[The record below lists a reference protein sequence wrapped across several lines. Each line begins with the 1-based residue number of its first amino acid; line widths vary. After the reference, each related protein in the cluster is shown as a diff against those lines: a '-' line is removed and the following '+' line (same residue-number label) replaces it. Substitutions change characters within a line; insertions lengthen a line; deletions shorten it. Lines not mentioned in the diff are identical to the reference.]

1 MRRAPVGLL
10 LMAGLLV
17 MAGLLDV
24 AGCRPFGGSSASPT
38 TPPPLSGSEVEK
50 TINQKLPPQLHGV
63 QNAGDARC
71 PSKID
76 IGSDKTAECTMV
88 ADGQK
93 VKIKVE
99 PDGSG
104 YKVSLDQA
112 VVSTTV
118 LEQNL
123 ASTYHQR
130 FTFYCGSA
138 NVRVVDA
145 GNTIQCQGTP
155 LGGGAPKL
163 FDVTIQ
169 DTSGKYQAD
178 IHNP

>member
-10 LMAGLLV
+10 LIAGLF
-17 MAGLLDV
+17 AI
-24 AGCRPFGGSSASPT
+24 AGCRPFGGGSASST
-38 TPPPLSGSEVEK
+38 TAPPLSGSDVQK

-63 QNAGDARC
+63 QSAGHAKC
-71 PSKID
+71 PSKIN
-76 IGSDKTAECTMV
+76 IGSGRTGECTMV

-93 VKIKVE
+93 VKIKVQ

-112 VVSTTV
+112 VVSTSV

-123 ASTYHQR
+123 ASTYKQR
-130 FTFYCGSA
+130 FTFYCGKA
-138 NVRVVDA
+138 NVRVVNA
-145 GNTIQCQGTP
+145 GDRITCQGTP
-155 LGGGAPKL
+155 LGGGAPKQ

-178 IHNP
+178 IHRP

>member
-10 LMAGLLV
+10 LMAGLLTL
-17 MAGLLDV
+17 A
-24 AGCRPFGGSSASPT
+24 ACRPFGGASASST
-38 TPPPLSGSEVEK
+38 TSPPLSGSDVEK

-63 QNAGDARC
+63 QTAGHAKC
-71 PSKID
+71 PSRIN
-76 IGSDKTAECTMV
+76 IGPDKTAECTMV
-88 ADGQK
+88 ADGQQ
-93 VKIKVE
+93 VKIKVQ

-123 ASTYHQR
+123 ASTYQQR
-130 FTFYCGSA
+130 FTFYCGKA
-138 NVRVVDA
+138 NVRVVNA
-145 GNTIQCQGTP
+145 GDKIQCQGTP
-155 LGGGAPKL
+155 LGGGAPKQ

>member
-1 MRRAPVGLL
+1 MRRASVGLL
-10 LMAGLLV
+10 LMTGLL
-17 MAGLLDV
+17 AV
-24 AGCRPFGGSSASPT
+24 AGCRPFGGGSASST
-38 TPPPLSGSEVEK
+38 TAPLSGSDVQK

-63 QNAGDARC
+63 HSAGDAKC
-71 PSKID
+71 PSKVN
-76 IGSDKTAECTMV
+76 IGSGKSADCTMV
-88 ADGQK
+88 ADGQQ

-112 VVSTTV
+112 VVSTSV
-118 LEQNL
+118 LEANL
-123 ASTYHQR
+123 ATTYKQR
-130 FTFYCGSA
+130 FTFFCGRA

-145 GNTIQCQGTP
+145 GDTIKCQGTP
-155 LGGGAPKL
+155 QGGGAPKQ
-163 FDVTIQ
+163 FDVTIK